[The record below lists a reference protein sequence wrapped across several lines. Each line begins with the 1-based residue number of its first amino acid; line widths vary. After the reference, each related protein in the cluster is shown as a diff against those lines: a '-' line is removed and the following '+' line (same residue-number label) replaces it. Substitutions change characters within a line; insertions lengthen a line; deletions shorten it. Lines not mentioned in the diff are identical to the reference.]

1 MDQQQQITP
10 SKQSQRCVRLSGWQR
25 DKALSANQR
34 AVFGTWVNGIMMMKR
49 YTQSTT
55 KLAKCGSD
63 E

>member
-55 KLAKCGSD
+55 KLA
-63 E
+63 